1 MIPRCSVQVAILA
14 CRNNPQGE
22 VMKVGRV
29 TAEQRR
35 SGTRRGLVLG
45 LCLLLAPWANAQK
58 IPFQRAITLAV
69 THSAGMGMAVAD
81 QMKAR
86 QGYLELRNGYIP
98 QVIFGSGL
106 GKTFGYPMSIEGSAP
121 SIFNITSQSY
131 LYNPAQKQ
139 FMRSAR
145 TEWNASGLT
154 LQDQREA
161 TILETALTYIQLD
174 QAGRK
179 LAALQAESEYA
190 GRAETISRERM
201 QEGVDS
207 KADVTRASL
216 VAARVRLRLAELQ
229 GNVDVLRQRL
239 SQLTGLDARE
249 LETDTGSI
257 PARPEIKPNDDFVT
271 RALQNSPAVKA
282 AEEKAK
288 ASEQRAKGE
297 HNALYPAIDFVANYG
312 LFTKYNNLDLLFPQ
326 GRFSR
331 NNATV
336 GIAIKVPFMNASQRA
351 HASAADADAIR
362 ARSEARAARDQVA
375 SDTLK
380 LQRAVQ
386 QLTASRDVVQLEYE
400 VAQADL
406 ETAQTRAQSGMATI
420 KEQETARIEVSE
432 KQAALAD
439 AQFELDRAQ
448 LQLLRSTGELEHWAL
463 P

>member
-1 MIPRCSVQVAILA
+1 
-14 CRNNPQGE
+14 
-22 VMKVGRV
+22 MKVCRE

-35 SGTRRGLVLG
+35 SWRRHGLVFG
-45 LCLLLAPWANAQK
+45 LCLLLTPWASAQK
-58 IPFQRAITLAV
+58 VPFQRAIALAV

-81 QMKAR
+81 QMKAH
-86 QGYLELRNGYIP
+86 QGYLELRNGYVP

-121 SIFNITSQSY
+121 SIFNITSQSS

-139 FMRSAR
+139 FIRSAR
-145 TEWNASGLT
+145 TEWHASGLS

-179 LAALQAESEYA
+179 LTALQTESEQVV
-190 GRAETISRERM
+190 RAETISRERM

-216 VAARVRLRLAELQ
+216 VAARVRLRMAEVQ
-229 GNVDVLRQRL
+229 GNVDLLRQRL
-239 SQLTGLDARE
+239 SQLTGLDPKE
-249 LETDTGSI
+249 LETDQASI
-257 PARPEIKPNDDFVT
+257 PVRPVINSNDDLVA
-271 RALQNSPAVKA
+271 RALQNSPVVKA
-282 AEEKAK
+282 AEEKAR

-336 GIAIKVPFMNASQRA
+336 GIAIKVPFLNATQRA
-351 HASAADADAIR
+351 HASAADAETIR
-362 ARSEARAARDQVA
+362 ARSEARAAHDQVA
-375 SDTLK
+375 NDTLK

-400 VAQADL
+400 VAQSDL
-406 ETAQTRAQSGMATI
+406 EAAQARAQSGMATI
-420 KEQETARIEVSE
+420 KEQENARIEVSE